1 MERHKHIN
9 NLIEKYMEGS
19 TSLIEEKELKAY
31 FSSGEIA
38 PELLEYAPL
47 FGFFAAERTTVYQPK
62 AELGS
67 RNNRFTW
74 FGIAAGIAIIIG
86 IFLFEPTTQND
97 LGTIKDP
104 ELALQKTKEVLNFIS
119 REMNQGKE
127 GLVYLTEIENT
138 KEVLITNN

>member
-1 MERHKHIN
+1 MERHKRMN
-9 NLIEKYMEGS
+9 NLIEKYLEGM
-19 TSLIEEKELKAY
+19 TSLAEEKELKAY
-31 FSSGEIA
+31 FSSEEIA

-47 FGFFAAERTTVYQPK
+47 FGFFASERTKVYQPK
-62 AELGS
+62 TEPGPQ
-67 RNNRFTW
+67 NNRFTW

-86 IFLFEPTTQND
+86 IFLFKPATQND

-119 REMNQGKE
+119 KEMNQGKE